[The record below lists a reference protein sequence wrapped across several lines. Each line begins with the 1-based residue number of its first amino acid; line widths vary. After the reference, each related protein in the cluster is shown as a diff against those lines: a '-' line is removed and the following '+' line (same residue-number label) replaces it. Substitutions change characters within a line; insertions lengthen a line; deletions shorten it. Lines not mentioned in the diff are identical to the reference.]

1 MIYLCSNTSCDDE
14 NIIHLE
20 LCKIKYAS
28 FSVDLSAFSALVIS
42 SKNSINALKFNH
54 IAPNDEIY
62 VFAIGKASAKA
73 ASEYG
78 FKSVYEAQNS
88 HGDEFALEIA
98 PQLKGKKTLL
108 LRPKEQV
115 SDIKGILEKK
125 GVLLSEQIAYENS
138 IVTAPKRRFESG
150 AVFVFASPKNVEAF
164 LKNFKW
170 RADFKAVAIGKST
183 ANALQKICE
192 PLVSNKQNLS
202 ECIKIAKNLL

>member
-42 SKNSINALKFNH
+42 SKNAISALEFNKIATNNKIN
-54 IAPNDEIY
+54 
-62 VFAIGKASAKA
+62 VFAIGKASANA
-73 ASEYG
+73 ASKYG
-78 FKSVYEAQNS
+78 FGRVYEAQNS
-88 HGDEFALEIA
+88 HGNDFALEIA
-98 PQLKGKKTLL
+98 KMLKGKKTLL

-115 SDIKGILEKK
+115 SDIKGILSKN
-125 GVLLSEQIAYENS
+125 GVPLSEQIAYENS
-138 IVTAPKRRFESG
+138 IVTAPKRQFETG
-150 AVFVFASPKNVEAF
+150 AVFVFASPKNVDAF
-164 LKNFKW
+164 LANYAW
-170 RADFKAVAIGKST
+170 RDDFKAVAIGKST

-192 PLVSNKQNLS
+192 PLVSNEQSLK